1 MSFME
6 KLFGNFSDKEL
17 KRIQPLA
24 DKVLA
29 LEPEM
34 QKLSDEELQAKT
46 PAFRERLKNGE
57 TLDSLLPEAFAVCRE
72 ADWRVLGLKPYPVQ
86 VIGGIVLHR
95 ACIAE
100 MQTGEGKTL
109 VATMPVYLNA
119 LPGEGV
125 HVVTV
130 NDYLAKRDS
139 EWMGKVY
146 RFLGLQVGLV
156 VHDIPAEERK
166 KAYLAD
172 VTYGTNNEF
181 GFDYLRDNMVV
192 YKQNMVQRGH
202 AYAIVDEVDSILIDE
217 ARTPLIIS
225 GKGEDSSEM
234 YKRADDFAKS
244 LKKSVIVELED
255 KMQAEEQVD
264 GDYVVD
270 EKHKTC
276 SLTESGVQKA
286 ETWFHVDNLSDAD
299 NMTLRHYIDQAIKAR
314 GVMQRDTDYIVKDG
328 QVIIV
333 DEFTGRLMYGRR
345 YNDGLHQ
352 AIEAKENVTVA
363 AESKTLATI
372 TFQNY
377 FRMYKKL
384 SGMTG
389 TASTEADEFSE
400 IYGLQIVQVPTNR
413 PNDRTDH
420 PDCVYKSVKGKY
432 HAVIEQVAECHKKGQ
447 PVLVGTVSVEKS
459 EALSKLLK
467 ARGIEHNVLNAK
479 QHEREAEIVA
489 QAGKEGAVTIATNM
503 AGRGTDIM
511 LGGNVNYMAKSA
523 LKKELSAKLA
533 SSIAESKEKYKAEKA
548 AAKAKGE
555 ELPEK
560 PEDDAETRLE
570 FLLTESDGHADTD
583 DQDVLAARRRFTEL
597 CAEYEP
603 EVKKEAEEVRQAGGL
618 FIIGTERHESRRID
632 NQLRGRAGRQ
642 GDPGASRFFISLE
655 DDLLRIFGGERVQ
668 NLMSTLGLDEDTPIE
683 NKMITSVIESA
694 QKKLEAANFGIR
706 KQVLQ
711 YDDVMNQQREIIYKE
726 RSSVLDGQD
735 ISGTMHTMLKE
746 SIDESCKA
754 YLAGDIPDEWD
765 FAALRRHYMN
775 WLCMPTD
782 FNYTTEE
789 LSDLKPDTVAAQ
801 LYDRGMTILNAKEK
815 RYGSQLMRELE
826 RICLLKQVDAKWM
839 DHIDNMDQLKQGM
852 GLRGYG
858 QKDPVVEY
866 RIEGFAMFDEM
877 VANIREDAVH
887 MLLTIEIRRP
897 DAALQRE
904 QVAKPTGEGAPQQAG
919 AKGSKP
925 IRVTKIGRNDPC
937 PCGSGLKWKKCTCK
951 QYHPDLQ

>member
-17 KRIQPLA
+17 KRIKPIA
-24 DKVLA
+24 NKVLE

-34 QKLSDEELQAKT
+34 QKLTDEELQAKT
-46 PAFRERLKNGE
+46 PYLKEKLKNGAS
-57 TLDSLLPEAFAVCRE
+57 LDDILPEAFAVCRE

-86 VIGGIVLHR
+86 IIGGIVLHR
-95 ACIAE
+95 SCIAE

-119 LPGEGV
+119 LTGEGV

-146 RFLGLQVGLV
+146 RFLGLTVGLV
-156 VHDIPAEERK
+156 IHDVQPQDRR

-192 YKQNMVQRGH
+192 YKASMVQRGH

-225 GKGEDSSEM
+225 GKGEDSSVM
-234 YKRADDFAKS
+234 YKRADDFAKT
-244 LKKSVIVELED
+244 LKKSVIVELDD
-255 KMQAEEQVD
+255 KVEADEQVD

-276 SLTESGVQKA
+276 TLTESGVKKA
-286 ETWFHVDNLSDAD
+286 EAWFNVENLADAD
-299 NMTLRHYIDQAIKAR
+299 NMTLRHYIDGAIKAR
-314 GVMQRDTDYIVKDG
+314 GVMHRDTDYIVKDG
-328 QVIIV
+328 EVIIV

-345 YNDGLHQ
+345 FNDGLHQ
-352 AIEAKENVTVA
+352 AIEAKEGVTVA
-363 AESKTLATI
+363 AESKTLASI

-384 SGMTG
+384 GGMTG

-400 IYGLQIVQVPTNR
+400 IYGLQIVSIPTNKPR
-413 PNDRTDH
+413 ARKDL
-420 PDCVYKSVKGKY
+420 PDSVYKTVNGKY
-432 HAVIEQVAECHKKGQ
+432 NAVIEQVAECHAKGQ

-467 ARGIEHNVLNAK
+467 KKGIEHNVLNAK

-489 QAGKEGAVTIATNM
+489 QAGKQGAVTIATNM

-511 LGGNVNYMAKSA
+511 LGGNVSYMAKAA
-523 LKKELSAKLA
+523 LRKELSRDLTKDLAQLKDEYEHAKA
-533 SSIAESKEKYKAEKA
+533 RAKA
-548 AAKAKGE
+548 AGT
-555 ELPEK
+555 ELPTP
-560 PEDDAETRLE
+560 PEETIDARLE
-570 FLLTESDGHADTD
+570 HLMTECDGHADTD
-583 DQDVLAARRRFTEL
+583 DTAVLNARKRFDEL
-597 CAEYEP
+597 CEEFEP
-603 EVKKEAEEVRQAGGL
+603 EVKREAAAVREAGGL

-642 GDPGASRFFISLE
+642 GDPGASRFFLSLE
-655 DDLLRIFGGERVQ
+655 DDLMRIFGGDRVQ
-668 NLMSTLGLDEDTPIE
+668 SLMDSLGLDEDVPIE
-683 NKMITSVIESA
+683 NKLITNTIESA
-694 QKKLEAANFGIR
+694 QKKLEASNFAIR

-711 YDDVMNQQREIIYKE
+711 YDDVMNQQREIIYKQ
-726 RSSVLDGQD
+726 RQMVLDGED
-735 ISGTMHTMLKE
+735 ISDKLHEMMKQ
-746 SIDESCKA
+746 SIDETCESFLSGETA
-754 YLAGDIPDEWD
+754 DDWD
-765 FAALRRHYMN
+765 FAALRRHYLN
-775 WLCMPTD
+775 WLCLPTD
-782 FNYTTEE
+782 FNYTAEQ
-789 LSDLKPDTVAAQ
+789 LNDLKREDVAKV
-801 LYDRGMTILNAKEK
+801 LYERGMSILESKEQK
-815 RYGSQLMRELE
+815 YGAPMMRELE
-826 RICLLKQVDAKWM
+826 RICLLRNVDSKWM
-839 DHIDNMDQLKQGM
+839 EHIDNMDQLKQGM

-858 QKDPVVEY
+858 QRDPIVEY

-877 VANIREDAVH
+877 IATIREDAVH
-887 MLLTIEIRRP
+887 MLLTIEVRQQNQEP
-897 DAALQRE
+897 KRE
-904 QVAKPTGEGAPQQAG
+904 QVAKPTGEGAPAQAG
-919 AKGSKP
+919 AKGATP
-925 IRVTKIGRNDPC
+925 VRVTKIGRNDPC

-951 QYHPDLQ
+951 EYHPDL

>member
-6 KLFGNFSDKEL
+6 KLFGTFSDKEL
-17 KRIQPLA
+17 KRIKPIA
-24 DKVLA
+24 NKVLE
-29 LEPEM
+29 LEPEI
-34 QKLSDEELQAKT
+34 QKLSDEELKAKT
-46 PAFRERLKNGE
+46 PYFKEKLKNGAS
-57 TLDSLLPEAFAVCRE
+57 LDDILPEAFAVCRE

-95 ACIAE
+95 SCIAE

-119 LPGEGV
+119 LTGEGV

-146 RFLGLQVGLV
+146 RFLGLSVGLV
-156 VHDIPAEERK
+156 IHDVQPAERR

-192 YKQNMVQRGH
+192 YKDNMVQRGH

-225 GKGEDSSEM
+225 GKGEDSSVM
-234 YKRADDFAKS
+234 YKRADDFAKT
-244 LKKSVIVELED
+244 LKKSVIVELDD
-255 KMQAEEQVD
+255 KVEADEQVD

-276 SLTESGVQKA
+276 TLTESGVKKA
-286 ETWFHVDNLSDAD
+286 EAWFKVDNLADAD
-299 NMTLRHYIDQAIKAR
+299 NMTLRHYIDGAIKAR
-314 GVMQRDTDYIVKDG
+314 GVMHRDTDYIVKDG
-328 QVIIV
+328 EVIIV

-345 YNDGLHQ
+345 FNDGLHQ
-352 AIEAKENVTVA
+352 AIEAKEGVHVA
-363 AESKTLATI
+363 AESKTLASI

-384 SGMTG
+384 AGMTG

-400 IYGLQIVQVPTNR
+400 IYGLQIVSVPTNKPR
-413 PNDRTDH
+413 ARKDL
-420 PDCVYKSVKGKY
+420 PDSVYKTVNGKY
-432 HAVIEQVAECHKKGQ
+432 KAVIDQVAECHAKGQ

-459 EALSKLLK
+459 ETLSKMLK
-467 ARGIEHNVLNAK
+467 KRGIEHNVLNAK

-489 QAGKEGAVTIATNM
+489 QAGKQGAVTIATNM

-511 LGGNVNYMAKSA
+511 LGGNVTYMAKA
-523 LKKELSAKLA
+523 ELRKELTKKLG
-533 SSIAESKEKYKAEKA
+533 EELA
-548 AAKAKGE
+548 AAKDEYEHAKARAKAQGT
-555 ELPEK
+555 ELPT
-560 PEDDAETRLE
+560 PPDAVFDARLE
-570 FLLTESDGHADTD
+570 MLMTECDGHADTD
-583 DQDVLAARRRFTEL
+583 DAEILAARKRFDEL
-597 CAEYEP
+597 VAEFEP
-603 EVKKEAEEVRQAGGL
+603 EVKKEAEAVREAGGL

-642 GDPGASRFFISLE
+642 GDPGASRFFLSLE
-655 DDLLRIFGGERVQ
+655 DDLMRIFGGERVQ
-668 NLMSTLGLDEDTPIE
+668 NLMDSMGLEEDMPIE
-683 NKMITSVIESA
+683 NKLITNTIESA
-694 QKKLEAANFGIR
+694 QKKLEASNFAIR

-711 YDDVMNQQREIIYKE
+711 YDDVMNQQREIIYKQ
-726 RSSVLDGQD
+726 RRMVLDGED
-735 ISGTMHTMLKE
+735 ISDKLHEMMKE
-746 SIDESCKA
+746 SIHESCTA
-754 YLAGDIPDEWD
+754 YLSGDSADDWD

-775 WLCMPTD
+775 WLCLPTD
-782 FNYTTEE
+782 FNYTTE
-789 LSDLKPDTVAAQ
+789 Q
-801 LYDRGMTILNAKEK
+801 LNDISREDIENTLYERGMNILQAKEK
-815 RYGSQLMRELE
+815 KYGSPMMRELE
-826 RICLLKQVDAKWM
+826 RICLLRNVDSKWM
-839 DHIDNMDQLKQGM
+839 EHIDNMDQLKQGM

-877 VANIREDAVH
+877 IASIREDAVH
-887 MLLTIEIRRP
+887 MLLTIEVRQQNAEP
-897 DAALQRE
+897 KRE
-904 QVAKPTGEGAPQQAG
+904 QVAQPTGEGAPTRPG
-919 AKGSKP
+919 AKGSAP
-925 IRVTKIGRNDPC
+925 VRVTKIGRNDPC

-951 QYHPDLQ
+951 EYHPDL